1 MDKQVK
7 DELSGRNVLRL
18 TRMVAMDNVY
28 LSNMSRIWNKDLF
41 DDKNV
46 DSPKDYVAHNRMNIG
61 NSFFN
66 DIVTSQIHD
75 RDAVSDID
83 NEPLPE
89 ISKRK

>member
-1 MDKQVK
+1 MDKQEK
-7 DELSGRNVLRL
+7 DELNSRNVLRL
-18 TRMVAMDNVY
+18 TRMVALDNVY
-28 LSNMSRIWNKDLF
+28 LNNMNRIWNKDIF

-46 DSPKDYVAHNRMNIG
+46 DSPKDYAAHNQANVD

-83 NEPLPE
+83 NEPT
-89 ISKRK
+89 S